1 MNETE
6 ALEGMAWWNSLTE
19 EMRLYWLTVAG
30 SAVPADA
37 RAAYLASVSQKPK
50 QE

>member
-1 MNETE
+1 MDETH
-6 ALEGMAWWNSLTE
+6 ALEGITWWNDLTE

-37 RAAYLASVSQKPK
+37 RAAYLASLSPRLE